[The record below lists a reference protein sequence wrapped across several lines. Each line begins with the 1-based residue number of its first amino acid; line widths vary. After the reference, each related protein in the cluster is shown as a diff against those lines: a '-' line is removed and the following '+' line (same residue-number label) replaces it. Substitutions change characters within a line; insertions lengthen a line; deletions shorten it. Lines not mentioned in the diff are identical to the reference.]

1 LHWTELDF
9 ERLSL
14 TLEHAML
21 TSRPVA
27 NVTLAL
33 NHLHAGLNPA
43 PYHWFNLLI
52 HFAVGFALFWVVR
65 VFQRHHGKNDNG
77 AWIALLAVGM
87 YLLHPLNVQA
97 VTYVIQRMT
106 SLSSLFMLLALASY
120 VTGRHR
126 DGRSRVLWFGL
137 TLLFFLLAL
146 GSKETAYLLPPL
158 LLLYELC
165 FHHSR
170 WRSWFAQRLSTVP
183 AVLVWT
189 STGLAVL
196 LTILA
201 VWLQFGSYIY
211 WFETMPWRDFSGY
224 ERVLT
229 QGRVQFFYL
238 SLLLLPL
245 PSRLNLDHDFLV
257 SRSLLDPLTTLP
269 ALIGI
274 LVIIILA
281 IRVIPTRP
289 QVAFPVLAYFLLHS
303 IEAAPINLETV
314 FEHRMYLPMTMLVL
328 LVALNVPR
336 SGTRL
341 AMAGYMITLVVAG
354 LLAVATYQRN
364 QTWGDALVFHNDIAE
379 KSPDEFRPHYNL
391 ATILGELGR
400 IDEAKLAIER
410 AISIDPDHSGAHNQ
424 LANVYL
430 ISHQPRSAERHYR
443 LAVKHDPRN
452 AEALFS
458 LASVLQSQ
466 QRFDEQREV
475 LEQFILHA
483 PPYLESQKQ
492 WAISY
497 LRRQAITTN

>member
-1 LHWTELDF
+1 MSGGFYFDDLSNFVESEVLHWTELEF
-9 ERLSL
+9 ERLGL

-52 HFAVGFALFWVVR
+52 HLVVGFALFWFVR
-65 VFQRHHGKNDNG
+65 VFQRRHGKDDTG
-77 AWIALLAVGM
+77 AWIALLAVGL
-87 YLLHPLNVQA
+87 YLLHPLNIQA

-106 SLSSLFMLLALASY
+106 SLATLFTLLAMASY

-126 DGRSRVLWFGL
+126 AGRSRTLWFGL

-146 GSKETAYLLPPL
+146 GSKETAYLLLPI

-165 FHHSR
+165 FHHSW
-170 WRSWFAQRLSTVP
+170 WRPWFAERLSTVP
-183 AVLVWT
+183 ESIIWA
-189 STGLAVL
+189 SSGLAVL

-201 VWLQFGSYIY
+201 IWLQFGSYIY
-211 WFETMPWRDFSGY
+211 WFETMPSRDFSGY

-245 PSRLNLDHDFLV
+245 PSRLNLDHEFLV

-274 LVIIILA
+274 LIIIILA
-281 IRVIPTRP
+281 IRFIPTRP
-289 QVAFPVLAYFLLHS
+289 QLAFPVLAYFLLHS
-303 IEAAPINLETV
+303 IEAAPINLEIV

-328 LVALNVPR
+328 LIALNVPQAG
-336 SGTRL
+336 SGL
-341 AMAGYMITLVVAG
+341 AKAGYMTSLVLAG

-364 QTWGDALVFHNDIAE
+364 QSWGDPLAFHNDIAE
-379 KSPDEFRPHYNL
+379 KVPASSDPT
-391 ATILGELGR
+391 TISQRYWVNWGE
-400 IDEAKLAIER
+400 
-410 AISIDPDHSGAHNQ
+410 
-424 LANVYL
+424 
-430 ISHQPRSAERHYR
+430 
-443 LAVKHDPRN
+443 
-452 AEALFS
+452 
-458 LASVLQSQ
+458 
-466 QRFDEQREV
+466 
-475 LEQFILHA
+475 
-483 PPYLESQKQ
+483 
-492 WAISY
+492 
-497 LRRQAITTN
+497 